1 MRKNSDYLS
10 AHSQQICYISHCYN
24 YFPNNTAESVKKLKT
39 CDAQITQGRP
49 GFPLTMTIGYIYS
62 NFAFYTKLG
71 KLTFFF

>member
-1 MRKNSDYLS
+1 M
-10 AHSQQICYISHCYN
+10 
-24 YFPNNTAESVKKLKT
+24 KKLKT